1 MRGGSRECV
10 KLTPIFISMHKRRI
24 VLVRHGRSAHVHA
37 GWMDVAGF
45 LRWRETYEAAGI
57 DERDA
62 PPQALQA
69 MAAGAGMIIASDAS
83 RAVESARLLSPGAQV
98 TVSPLVREFEL
109 VPPNLGRLR
118 LPMAGWALAYG
129 VRMLIRSSAHVTAAE
144 RERAREAG
152 RWLAG
157 LTEKHGLIMVVT
169 HASFRS
175 ALAKALES
183 ERWRSETSRRSS
195 AHWSAWSFLQ
205 S

>member
-1 MRGGSRECV
+1 MNE
-10 KLTPIFISMHKRRI
+10 RRI

-37 GWMDVAGF
+37 GWIDVAGF

-57 DERDA
+57 DERET

-69 MAAGAGMIIASDAS
+69 MAAGAGMIVTSDAS
-83 RAVESARLLSPGAQV
+83 RAIESARLLSPGAAV
-98 TVSPLVREFEL
+98 TVSSLVRELEL
-109 VPPNLGRLR
+109 MPPNLGPLR

-129 VRMLIRSSAHVTAAE
+129 VRMLVRSRAHVTEDE
-144 RERAREAG
+144 RERARGAG

-157 LTEKHGLIMVVT
+157 LTEKHGLIVVVT

-183 ERWRSETSRRSS
+183 ERWRNETARRSS

-205 S
+205 GSSPL